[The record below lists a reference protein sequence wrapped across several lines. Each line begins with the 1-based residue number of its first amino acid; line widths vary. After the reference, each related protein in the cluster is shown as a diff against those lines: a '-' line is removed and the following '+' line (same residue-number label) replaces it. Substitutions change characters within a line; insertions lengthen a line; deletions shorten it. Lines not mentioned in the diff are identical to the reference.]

1 MKRYD
6 LDAYH
11 SRIAKF
17 DCGVFMASSLFSCL
31 FWLLLG
37 IYGLHV
43 AGDNWLTQTSIVLS
57 VVSMVGFVFCFAT
70 YGTRFWK

>member
-11 SRIAKF
+11 SKIAKL
-17 DCGVFMASSLFSCL
+17 DCLVIMASSLFMSF
-31 FWLLLG
+31 FWLVLG
-37 IYGLHV
+37 IFALHV
-43 AGDNWLTQTSIVLS
+43 GGEIWLTQTSIVLS
-57 VVSMVGFVFCFAT
+57 IVSMVGFVFCFAT

>member
-1 MKRYD
+1 MQNHD
-6 LDAYH
+6 INIHH

-17 DCGVFMASSLFSCL
+17 DCGVFMASSLFMCL
-31 FWLLLG
+31 FWLLIG
-37 IYGLHV
+37 IYALHV

-57 VVSMVGFVFCFAT
+57 VVSMVAFVFCFAT

>member
-17 DCGVFMASSLFSCL
+17 DCGVFMFSSLCSCL

-37 IYGLHV
+37 IYALHV
-43 AGDNWLTQTSIVLS
+43 AGDNWLAQTSFVLS
-57 VVSMVGFVFCFAT
+57 VVSMVGFVLCFAT
-70 YGTRFWK
+70 YGTGFWK